1 MATPTPRHPTILV
14 VDDEA
19 SVRLALRILLE
30 GAGYAVAEART
41 GQEAL
46 EACARDEFALVVA
59 DVVMP
64 DVDGLEVLR
73 TLRRTHPTLPVV
85 LLTGR
90 EVLPWGDLAA
100 IAAHLGARRVFL
112 KPMASREFLDAVRL
126 LVPPA
131 GPAGEGPPP

>member
-1 MATPTPRHPTILV
+1 MPATPRPTILV
-14 VDDEA
+14 VDDDA

-30 GAGYAVAEART
+30 GAGYGVEEART

-46 EACARDEFALVVA
+46 QVCARGGLALVVA

-73 TLRRTHPTLPVV
+73 TLRRTHPALPVV

-90 EVLPWGDLAA
+90 EVLPWGDLTA
-100 IAAHLGARRVFL
+100 IATHLGARRVFL
-112 KPMASREFLDAVRL
+112 KPMASREFLETVRAL
-126 LVPPA
+126 AAPAAAEDRPP
-131 GPAGEGPPP
+131 